1 MAGTVL
7 SFQGVSKSYGSV
19 RAVDD
24 LSFDV
29 AGQSVTGL
37 LGPNGAGK
45 STVMKMALGLA
56 RAKEGEIELF
66 GARPRTRAFRPAV
79 RRTGSQIELPALYD
93 RVSARKNLEIHGAGF
108 GIRRRDPWINQVLDM
123 VGLSS
128 RSQDRVKGY
137 SMGMRQRLN
146 LGLALLNRPE
156 FVILDEP
163 VNGLDPAGVVEVR
176 ELIRSLPAGGVTVL
190 VSSHLLDEIERTV
203 DRVVII
209 REGRLVT
216 EGAIGEIVSSGYTL
230 VRVAKRDAR
239 DAVDVLTAYG
249 FGASA
254 GEGGQL
260 RVDTGGRPASDVA
273 KALADA
279 GIYPSELRPEH
290 NDLESAFLGLVDGG
304 GGDAQG

>member
-1 MAGTVL
+1 MPGTVL
-7 SFQGVSKSYGSV
+7 SFQGVSKSYGKV
-19 RAVDD
+19 RAVDG

-29 AGQSVTGL
+29 EGQSVTGL

-56 RAKEGEIELF
+56 RAREGEIELF
-66 GARPRTRAFRPAV
+66 GAHPRTRAFRPAV
-79 RRTGSQIELPALYD
+79 RRTGSQIELPALYE

-108 GIRRRDPWINQVLDM
+108 GIKRRDPWIDQVLDM

-128 RSQDRVKGY
+128 RSQDRVRGY
-137 SMGMRQRLN
+137 SLGMRQRLN

-156 FVILDEP
+156 FVVLDEP

-176 ELIRSLPAGGVTVL
+176 ELIRSLPSGGVTVL

-209 REGRLVT
+209 RDGRLVT
-216 EGAIGEIVSSGYTL
+216 EGAIDEIVSSSYTL
-230 VRVAKRDAR
+230 VQVAKRDAR
-239 DAVDVLTAYG
+239 DAVEVLTAYG
-249 FGASA
+249 MGASA
-254 GEGGQL
+254 GEAGRL
-260 RVDTGGRPASDVA
+260 RVDTGGRPASEVA

-279 GIYPSELRPEH
+279 GIYPTEMRPEH
-290 NDLESAFLGLVDGG
+290 NDLESAFLGLVGEG

>member
-29 AGQSVTGL
+29 AEQSVTGL

-56 RAKEGEIELF
+56 RAKAGEIELF

-108 GIRRRDPWINQVLDM
+108 GIRRRDPWIDQVLDM

-260 RVDTGGRPASDVA
+260 RIDTAGRPASDVA

-290 NDLESAFLGLVDGG
+290 NDLESAFLGLVEESGD
-304 GGDAQG
+304 DAQG

>member
-1 MAGTVL
+1 MPGTVL

-29 AGQSVTGL
+29 EGQSVTGL

-45 STVMKMALGLA
+45 STMMKMALGLA

-108 GIRRRDPWINQVLDM
+108 GIRRRDPWIDQVLDM

-156 FVILDEP
+156 FVVLDEP
-163 VNGLDPAGVVEVR
+163 VNGLDPAGVVELR
-176 ELIRSLPAGGVTVL
+176 ELIRSLPSGGVTVL

-209 REGRLVT
+209 RDGRLVT

-239 DAVDVLTAYG
+239 DAVEVLTAYG
-249 FGASA
+249 LGASA

-290 NDLESAFLGLVDGG
+290 NDLESAFLGLVEESGD
-304 GGDAQG
+304 DAQG

>member
-19 RAVDD
+19 KAVDG
-24 LSFDV
+24 LSFNV
-29 AGQSVTGL
+29 EAQSVTGL

-45 STVMKMALGLA
+45 STVMKLALGLA
-56 RAKEGEIELF
+56 RAKDGEIELF
-66 GARPRTRAFRPAV
+66 GARPRSRAFRSAV
-79 RRTGSQIELPALYD
+79 RRTGSQIELPALYE
-93 RVSARKNLEIHGAGF
+93 RASARKNLEIHGAGF
-108 GIRRRDPWINQVLDM
+108 GIRRRDPWIGQVLEM
-123 VGLSS
+123 VGLSG
-128 RSQDRVKGY
+128 RSDDRARGF
-137 SMGMRQRLN
+137 SMGMRQRLS

-163 VNGLDPAGVVEVR
+163 VNGLDPAGVVEIR
-176 ELIRSLPAGGVTVL
+176 EMLRSLPAGGVTVL
-190 VSSHLLDEIERTV
+190 VSSHLLDELERTV

-209 REGRLVT
+209 RDGRLVT
-216 EGAIGEIVSSGYTL
+216 EGAVSEIVSSGYTL
-230 VRVAKRDAR
+230 VQVARREAR

-249 FGASA
+249 MGATA
-254 GEGGQL
+254 GEGGQV

-290 NDLESAFLGLVDGG
+290 NDLESAFLGLVGEEPA
-304 GGDAQG
+304 DAQG

>member
-1 MAGTVL
+1 MPGTVL

-29 AGQSVTGL
+29 EGQSVTGL

-108 GIRRRDPWINQVLDM
+108 GIRRRDPWIDQVLDM

-156 FVILDEP
+156 FVVLDEP
-163 VNGLDPAGVVEVR
+163 VNGLDPAGVVELR
-176 ELIRSLPAGGVTVL
+176 ELIRSLPSGGVTVL

-209 REGRLVT
+209 RDGKLVT
-216 EGAIGEIVSSGYTL
+216 EGVIDEIVSSGYTL

-239 DAVDVLTAYG
+239 DAAEVLTAYG

-260 RVDTGGRPASDVA
+260 RVDTGGRPPSDVA

-290 NDLESAFLGLVDGG
+290 NDLESAFLGLVEGSGD
-304 GGDAQG
+304 DAQG

>member
-29 AGQSVTGL
+29 AEQSVTGL

-56 RAKEGEIELF
+56 RAKAGEIELF

-108 GIRRRDPWINQVLDM
+108 GIRRRDPWIDQVLDM

-260 RVDTGGRPASDVA
+260 RIDTAGRPASDVA

-304 GGDAQG
+304 GGDAPG

>member
-1 MAGTVL
+1 MGGTVL

-56 RAKEGEIELF
+56 RAKDGEIELF

-79 RRTGSQIELPALYD
+79 RRTGSQIELPALYE

-108 GIRRRDPWINQVLDM
+108 GIRRRDPWIDQVLDM

-216 EGAIGEIVSSGYTL
+216 EGAIDEIVSSGYTL

-304 GGDAQG
+304 GEDAQG

>member
-29 AGQSVTGL
+29 AEQSVTGL

-56 RAKEGEIELF
+56 RAKAGEIELF

-108 GIRRRDPWINQVLDM
+108 GIRRRDPWIDQVLDM

-260 RVDTGGRPASDVA
+260 RIDTAGRPASDVA